1 VIAGGGLKLASFLSD
16 RGDRMLIDGWIVH
29 GSARLVA
36 SASARLRQVQTG
48 FLYHY
53 AFAMIVG
60 LVALVFAF
68 VLLKG

>member
-1 VIAGGGLKLASFLSD
+1 
-16 RGDRMLIDGWIVH
+16 MLIDGWIVH